1 VGALIPIVFLLDGE
15 RRADFVRF
23 ALGLGQP
30 DARHRRL
37 LLGSIVAVGALL
49 GIAAAQPVLSLK
61 TGAES
66 RQDAGS
72 VVRDGHLALDAR
84 VRLAQ
89 EPDALRPLRSTTRSR
104 SAAT

>member
-1 VGALIPIVFLLDGE
+1 MSIDFLTPEAVLLAVGALIPIVFLLDGE

-49 GIAAAQPVLSLK
+49 GIAAAQRKPIPWRRRRQL
-61 TGAES
+61 TFPATARPS
-66 RQDAGS
+66 RLG
-72 VVRDGHLALDAR
+72 
-84 VRLAQ
+84 
-89 EPDALRPLRSTTRSR
+89 
-104 SAAT
+104 